1 MELNRVKKIA
11 GKYSHLFIRA
21 YIYGSTIR
29 NEQDEYSDVDI
40 VLVRETSVDFFD
52 RVREVI
58 KLVLEL
64 GQTDIIIYTPD
75 EINILLKEPGR
86 WFLKKAVSEGV
97 LIEGKQTRGP
107 KVAET
112 GRK

>member
-1 MELNRVKKIA
+1 MNLNRVKKIA
-11 GKYSHLFIRA
+11 GKYSHLFISV

-29 NEQDEYSDVDI
+29 NEQDEYSDIDI
-40 VLVRETSVDFFD
+40 VLVRETSADFFD

-58 KLVLEL
+58 KFVLEL
-64 GQTDIIIYTPD
+64 GQTDILIYTPD

-86 WFLKKAVSEGV
+86 GFLKKAVSEGV
-97 LIEGKQTRGP
+97 LIEGTQAKGSQ
-107 KVAET
+107 VAET